1 MALIQICK
9 TTVFF
14 SLLSYSLAATNS
26 SSVSGSN
33 STSTSKVVT
42 ASTKFNTTSIPITS
56 SSRSTSILSNSSSSA
71 ISSSS
76 QFTSKTIVVST
87 TSTSSTGTSTGA
99 TSSTSKASSN
109 GSSSTTPSTSSTS
122 KVTASGSSSKSGSS
136 SSTTPSSSTSPPSS
150 TSSTSGTSASPGSS
164 STTVPPPTSQSPTST
179 TSSSTGSSTFPVP
192 PPNVVIT
199 GVLGTITV
207 GPQTSTETGDFTSM
221 QTGIPGLTANSATQ
235 TSRDGHNTIL
245 PIWFLSPGIGII
257 KLPPIGLPPVGGI
270 IPPPPGFPPLFI
282 GSDGSPTAGGPPE
295 GNKDPQTSSTDN
307 PTSTNPTSTNPTSSK
322 PSSSSTSCTST
333 AVPSCVQ
340 TCIPITDA
348 KGASTVTCGQPR
360 CTTITGCSATATTS
374 TTTSA
379 QPTCTSGCNDCLKFQ
394 GDGETVPADNG
405 GNDEIESGGTQS
417 GGTAEKREPPSIA
430 GRVPFPIQLLKR
442 ADDFDTFNAG
452 TANACQLTKNLKIP
466 NYPTPGKLPGK
477 AAGGAQFW
485 WVMTETTV
493 PNSCPVL
500 DYNKVTDADVTN
512 QKINPAD
519 TTTYTKGGDW
529 SRLTPTVNVDHVYEL
544 SILKQFFSSRITAAN
559 CADFKKFFDVAD
571 GGSPQVAGDTRL
583 QTIWRQLP
591 SNTNPDFAGMDAKIN
606 AVKAQAFSNAFSNPT
621 GSEKSLSYLYEL
633 ALAFKLTNDPLVSP
647 LFQKTNNRIYAA
659 LLGMDAVINGANCG
673 STTTPVITGDWAA
686 SYKTWITNLLASA
699 GTNVNA
705 KVSQVLADNARLG
718 PSAQVGPGSTT
729 GADGTATATT
739 NSIGRGVSA
748 FLAAYPTPNA
758 FTFNVANL
766 VVFPTTATL
775 NIKRQA
781 CSRPPPSGSSS
792 TTGPSSTQT
801 SLPPSSTAPITS
813 VKPTTSIPPSSI
825 PPSSIPPS
833 SSVPASS
840 SSSRPITN
848 TSLPPSSSRAPTT
861 SSRPASSTVS
871 SIPPA
876 TTSNVPSKPSS
887 CPAGCQCFKSPQGG
901 CDCLCS

>member
-1 MALIQICK
+1 M
-9 TTVFF
+9 
-14 SLLSYSLAATNS
+14 
-26 SSVSGSN
+26 
-33 STSTSKVVT
+33 
-42 ASTKFNTTSIPITS
+42 
-56 SSRSTSILSNSSSSA
+56 
-71 ISSSS
+71 
-76 QFTSKTIVVST
+76 
-87 TSTSSTGTSTGA
+87 
-99 TSSTSKASSN
+99 
-109 GSSSTTPSTSSTS
+109 
-122 KVTASGSSSKSGSS
+122 
-136 SSTTPSSSTSPPSS
+136 
-150 TSSTSGTSASPGSS
+150 
-164 STTVPPPTSQSPTST
+164 
-179 TSSSTGSSTFPVP
+179 P
-192 PPNVVIT
+192 PPNVVVT

-221 QTGIPGLTANSATQ
+221 QTGIPGLTADSATQ

-295 GNKDPQTSSTDN
+295 GNKDPQTSSTDKQ
-307 PTSTNPTSTNPTSSK
+307 TSTNPTSSK

-340 TCIPITDA
+340 TCTPITDA
-348 KGASTVTCGQPR
+348 KGASTVTCGQPS

-394 GDGETVPADNG
+394 GDGDTVPADNG

-417 GGTAEKREPPSIA
+417 GGTAHKREPPSIA
-430 GRVPFPIQLLKR
+430 GRIPFPVQLLKR

-452 TANACQLTKNLKIP
+452 TPNSCQLAKNLKIP

-500 DYNKVTDADVTN
+500 SYNKVTDADVTS

-519 TTTYTKGGDW
+519 TTAYTKGGDW

-559 CADFKKFFDVAD
+559 CVDFKKFFDVPD
-571 GGSPQVAGDTRL
+571 GGSPQVPGDTRL

-659 LLGMDAVINGANCG
+659 LLGMDAVINAANCG
-673 STTTPVITGDWAA
+673 STTTPVIIGDWAA
-686 SYKTWITNLLASA
+686 SYKTWITDLLTSA

-729 GADGTATATT
+729 GADGKATATT

-758 FTFNVANL
+758 FTFNVPNL

-792 TTGPSSTQT
+792 TSGPSSTQASVSP
-801 SLPPSSTAPITS
+801 SLTAPITS

-825 PPSSIPPS
+825 SPS
-833 SSVPASS
+833 SSVPISS
-840 SSSRPITN
+840 SSSKPITN
-848 TSLPPSSSRAPTT
+848 TSLSSKVSSTTVPPTTT
-861 SSRPASSTVS
+861 SSG
-871 SIPPA
+871 
-876 TTSNVPSKPSS
+876 PSKPTS
-887 CPAGCQCFKSPQGG
+887 CPSGCECFKSPQGG